1 MSEFATP
8 RNEFPPTH
16 FVISLIVHS
25 RLAIK
30 LARLFPVNLRM
41 IMPKVREEI
50 RNRDGQLGSFMAVDR
65 LHQKL
70 RNLEMILKQ
79 QK

>member
-1 MSEFATP
+1 MTEIIHMHELI
-8 RNEFPPTH
+8 NMFPLSRH
-16 FVISLIVHS
+16 C

-50 RNRDGQLGSFMAVDR
+50 SKRDGQMGSYIAADR

-70 RNLEMILKQ
+70 RNLEMILQ